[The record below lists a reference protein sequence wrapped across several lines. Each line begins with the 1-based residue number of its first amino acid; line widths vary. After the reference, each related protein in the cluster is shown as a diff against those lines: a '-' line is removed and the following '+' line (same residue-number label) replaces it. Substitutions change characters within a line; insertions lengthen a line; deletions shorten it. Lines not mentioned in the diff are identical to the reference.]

1 MFHISDLRQYLSC
14 PRILWLNQK
23 SERQTFNPFIQ
34 MIHSMNHDLIIKT
47 KATNY
52 FVGRQGMTMDESI
65 EALSKHEW
73 CFNLRFEANGLR
85 IKVAGLHKT
94 EEGFELYFNTMSVL
108 SRVEDASYFSNHFWV
123 LKQNGITVTKI
134 FSMYF
139 NKEYIRQGELSVE
152 DCYCLTSNFIKPS
165 GHIQGDILS
174 IVTKRER
181 DLETNLNEMNRVIKL
196 DDYPIT
202 LDECP
207 NPLKCEKFG
216 ICFKDLDL
224 GENSIYHFS
233 NPMKKEW
240 LKQGITKIQDIPLD
254 DLVIS
259 KAQYAQIMVSR
270 FNGRFVDKRALSIWI
285 DKVKKPVMTFI
296 DFEWDTYGIP
306 PFDSMHPFDV
316 MPFQYSIH
324 FIEDNL
330 VHHRE
335 FLGQGDCREAFIV
348 SLLEH
353 IPSVGPII
361 AYNAFGAEAIRLK
374 QLAAQF
380 PQYNDD
386 LINLIDRFIDLAQV
400 FIDGLVYEESMKG
413 AYSLKRIIEAIH
425 PELSY
430 ENLAISHGMD
440 AVYHYRN
447 LVDDEEAD
455 EVKAA
460 LLSYCRM
467 DTLAMVKIFQ
477 WLETLI

>member
-1 MFHISDLRQYLSC
+1 MFHISDLRQYLNC
-14 PRILWLNQK
+14 PRILWLNQ
-23 SERQTFNPFIQ
+23 SGERQSFNPFIQ
-34 MIHSMNHDLIIKT
+34 MIQSINQALIVKT
-47 KATNY
+47 EAKDY

-94 EEGFELYFNTMSVL
+94 ADGFELYFNTMSVL
-108 SRVEDASYFSNHFWV
+108 SRVEDASYFSNHYWV

-134 FSMYF
+134 NSMYF
-139 NKEYIRQGELSVE
+139 NKEYIRQGELSIE
-152 DCYCLTSNFIKPS
+152 DCFILTSNFIKPS
-165 GHIQGDILS
+165 GHLQGDILS
-174 IVTKRER
+174 IVSKRER
-181 DLETNLNEMNRVIKL
+181 NLENNLNEMEKVIKL
-196 DDYPIT
+196 ETYPIT
-202 LDECP
+202 LEECP
-207 NPLKCEKFG
+207 NPIKCEKFN
-216 ICFKDLDL
+216 ICFKGLDL

-254 DLVIS
+254 DLVLS
-259 KAQYAQIMVSR
+259 KAQYAQIMASR
-270 FNGRFVDKRALSIWI
+270 LDGRFVDQRALSVWI
-285 DKVKKPVMTFI
+285 NDIKQPVMSFI

-316 MPFQYSIH
+316 VPFQYSLH
-324 FIEDNL
+324 YIEDDL

-374 QLAAQF
+374 QLAAQL
-380 PQYNDD
+380 PQYSDD
-386 LINLIDRFIDLAQV
+386 LMNLIDRFVDLAQV
-400 FIDGLVYEESMKG
+400 FIDGLVYDERMKG

-430 ENLAISHGMD
+430 EHLAISHGMD

-447 LVDDEEAD
+447 LVDDEEQD

-477 WLETLI
+477 WLESLI